1 MAKIVVLGTLAAISI
16 TPLLLVGLPSNA
28 TPASPSPN
36 SQDTTQ
42 HPMNNPMNHPMNS
55 PSTSGGMHSNSAHQT
70 MPILRLG
77 SQGQSVNTLQTFLKK
92 ENLYTGVVNGV
103 FNQETRTAVIAF
115 QKSKHLRTDGIVGRA
130 TWQAIGAV

>member
-28 TPASPSPN
+28 TPSSPN
-36 SQDTTQ
+36 SQHSTQ
-42 HPMNNPMNHPMNS
+42 HPMNA
-55 PSTSGGMHSNSAHQT
+55 PSTSGAMHSNSAHQT

-77 SQGQSVNTLQTFLKK
+77 SRGQSVSTLQSFLKK
-92 ENLYTGVVNGV
+92 ENLYTGAVNGV

-115 QKSKHLRTDGIVGRA
+115 QQSKHLRGDGIVGRA
-130 TWQAIGAV
+130 TWQSIGGV

>member
-36 SQDTTQ
+36 SQHSTQHPTQ
-42 HPMNNPMNHPMNS
+42 HPMNP
-55 PSTSGGMHSNSAHQT
+55 PSTSGGMHSNASHQT
-70 MPILRLG
+70 MPILRMG
-77 SQGQSVNTLQTFLKK
+77 SRGQSVNTLQSFLKK
-92 ENLYTGVVNGV
+92 ENLYTGAVNGV

-115 QKSKHLRTDGIVGRA
+115 QQSKHLRADGIVGRA
-130 TWQAIGAV
+130 TWQAIGGV